1 MSLFVGALLAAPEE
15 ARKCLCGRFVKMLL
29 MPIPLDTRKKPASV
43 KIHVSTGAG
52 VDITWSDGHS
62 SHYDFIYLREKCPCA
77 TCDDARK
84 KKAAA
89 PFASSPGPAP
99 PPGMGASLPM
109 FKPALKVNAA
119 HTVGNY
125 AIRFDFSDGH
135 ATGIY
140 SFDYLREICSCDA
153 CSREFRSS

>member
-1 MSLFVGALLAAPEE
+1 
-15 ARKCLCGRFVKMLL
+15 

-62 SHYDFIYLREKCPCA
+62 SHFEFAYLREQCPCA

-84 KKAAA
+84 KNAAA
-89 PFASSPGPAP
+89 PVSVGAAPGAL
-99 PPGMGASLPM
+99 PGMGPELPM
-109 FKPALKVNAA
+109 FKPALKARAA
-119 HTVGNY
+119 HTVGTY
-125 AIRFDFSDGH
+125 AIRFDFTDGH

-140 SFDYLREICSCDA
+140 SFEYLREICPCEA
-153 CSREFRSS
+153 CSREFRSL